1 MCNCSKC
8 NLPKP
13 IVNKKYNLCDDC
25 NYMRL
30 HDGKSKAEV
39 LREKAST
46 KIITAKHYQFKNK
59 KPLSSSQK
67 TAKQIVIDKAL
78 QALKNSIRIDEKQ
91 NGTYYCKGCGR
102 SEKHLDRSHILSV
115 KHRKDLELVRENINL
130 LCRTCHSAWES
141 NLIHKMAALYCF
153 EKDLLFIKTN
163 DVGRYNKIILMINDF
178 CDITFFQFEVPKNIV
193 EKIHKLSEAYDY
205 IL

>member
-46 KIITAKHYQFKNK
+46 KIATVKHYQFKSK

-78 QALKNSIRIDEKQ
+78 QALKNSIRIDEQQ
-91 NGTYYCKGCGR
+91 NGTYYCKGCGHTH
-102 SEKHLDRSHILSV
+102 KLDCSHILSV

-130 LCRTCHSAWES
+130 LCRTCHINWES

-153 EKDLLFIKTN
+153 EKDLLFIKNN
-163 DVGRYNKIILMINDF
+163 DVGRYNKLILMINDF

-193 EKIHKLSEAYDY
+193 EKIHKLSEIYDY